1 MKILRK
7 AAHNLASNCFS
18 EVAKFHLPN
27 FGGLALGCIEA
38 DFLQLHIRFAAFG
51 ENVCDIVEI
60 MIPREVCRSS

>member
-7 AAHNLASNCFS
+7 AAHNLASFS
-18 EVAKFHLPN
+18 EVAKFHLPD

-60 MIPREVCRSS
+60 MIPGEVCRSS